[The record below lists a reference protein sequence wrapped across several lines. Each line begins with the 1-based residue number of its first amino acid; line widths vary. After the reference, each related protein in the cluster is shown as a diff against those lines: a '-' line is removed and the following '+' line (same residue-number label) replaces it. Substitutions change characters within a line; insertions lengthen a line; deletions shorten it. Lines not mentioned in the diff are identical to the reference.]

1 MTEET
6 KRDSVPEPEQGQE
19 AVTQEALKDDQDPKE
34 VLKAMLQQLMVPP
47 EEYEILSR
55 RELQSL
61 LDKKISEAIKTREQ
75 NLKKQQEEER
85 LKREKQFEELLK
97 MKERELLE
105 LKKQLLIRESGLPP
119 ELSEL
124 IDGSNEEEIKAKI
137 EKAMTTYQKLVEEK
151 LKQELEQR
159 FRGKTP
165 VQSKDNSL
173 KLTREMLK
181 HLTPQ
186 QINELF
192 EKGEIQKLLGKGG

>member
-34 VLKAMLQQLMVPP
+34 VLKAMLQQLGVPP

-85 LKREKQFEELLK
+85 LKREF
-97 MKERELLE
+97 
-105 LKKQLLIRESGLPP
+105 P
-119 ELSEL
+119 
-124 IDGSNEEEIKAKI
+124 
-137 EKAMTTYQKLVEEK
+137 
-151 LKQELEQR
+151 
-159 FRGKTP
+159 
-165 VQSKDNSL
+165 SL
-173 KLTREMLK
+173 
-181 HLTPQ
+181 
-186 QINELF
+186 
-192 EKGEIQKLLGKGG
+192 